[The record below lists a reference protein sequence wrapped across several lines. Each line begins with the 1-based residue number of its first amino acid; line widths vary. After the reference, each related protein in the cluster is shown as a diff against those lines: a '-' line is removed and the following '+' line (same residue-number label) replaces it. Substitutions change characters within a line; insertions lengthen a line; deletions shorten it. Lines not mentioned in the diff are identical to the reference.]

1 VLLVCKY
8 VCNYMRLDGIE
19 VIHRWNDRSFSKG
32 LLLAVLAAWLVA
44 CTIGCGSGGGDRSHI
59 GAGNVTPAGV
69 KVAADAQGHSIY
81 QIDANG
87 IKIGYK
93 LIGSGPPLLMING
106 IGSTA
111 NDWEPKVIQELS
123 KNHQLILMDYRGM
136 GYTTANDEPFTE
148 QLMAGDAI
156 ALLDSL
162 GINKTDILGY
172 SLGSTFV
179 QSALL
184 NFPDRLKKVVL
195 HATSMDGSNVA
206 TQLEQLIAP
215 KKLTDL
221 PVMFQRHVAMT
232 TKWKTP
238 LDKLPLVTNQV
249 MIVVGTADTVVG
261 IESSKTIAG
270 LIPGA
275 WLLQFKNGTHKLMHE
290 SPIEFSKAVSEFL
303 DINET
308 APE

>member
-1 VLLVCKY
+1 LLDLLLGFKY
-8 VCNYMRLDGIE
+8 TRLDGIE
-19 VIHRWNDRSFSKG
+19 MLHKWKNKSFSRV
-32 LLLAVLAAWLVA
+32 LLLSVLATWLVA
-44 CTIGCGSGGGDRSHI
+44 FTIGCGGGGDSSHT
-59 GAGNVTPAGV
+59 GAGNVAPVGV
-69 KVAADAQGHSIY
+69 KVATDAQGHSIY

-93 LIGSGPPLLMING
+93 LIGSGSPLLMING
-106 IGSTA
+106 IGNTTD
-111 NDWEPKVIQELS
+111 DWSPEVIQELS
-123 KNHQLILMDYRGM
+123 KKHQLILMDYRGM
-136 GYTTANDEPFTE
+136 GYTTANEEPFTE
-148 QLMAGDAI
+148 QMMAGDAI

-162 GINKTDILGY
+162 GINKADILGY

-184 NFPDRLKKVVL
+184 NYPEHLNKVIL

-206 TQLEQLIAP
+206 SQLEQMIAP

-221 PVMFQRHVAMT
+221 PVMLQRYVAMT

-249 MIVVGTADTVVG
+249 MLVVGTADTTVG
-261 IESSKTIAG
+261 IESSRTIAG

-275 WLLQFKNGTHKLMHE
+275 WLVQFKNGTHKLMHE
-290 SPIEFSKAVSEFL
+290 SPIEFSKAVSAFL